1 VKLKTCE
8 FPAWWRHALCICYLD
23 SFTLLLLYIVIAF
36 CREGAGV
43 SWFMVI
49 IRLY

>member
-1 VKLKTCE
+1 MHCVFVK
-8 FPAWWRHALCICYLD
+8 HLD